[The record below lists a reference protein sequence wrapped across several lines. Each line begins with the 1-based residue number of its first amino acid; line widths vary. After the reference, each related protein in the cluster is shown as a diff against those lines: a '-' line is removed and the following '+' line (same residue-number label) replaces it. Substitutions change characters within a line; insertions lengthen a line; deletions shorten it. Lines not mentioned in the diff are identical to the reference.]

1 MFKTSHFSA
10 RKSSDLLS
18 TYQFISIPP
27 TPCYTPWR
35 MTTLNKK
42 YQVKK
47 SSAGL
52 GLFAT
57 AEYKKGELVIE
68 YTGERIT
75 EPEANRRG
83 GKYLFELNDNFT
95 IDGKGRAN
103 TARYLNH
110 ACKPNCYPELSEDEK
125 QIFIYAKRKIL
136 IGEELTYNYG
146 KMYFNELIKKDTC
159 RCATCVEKRKSS

>member
-1 MFKTSHFSA
+1 
-10 RKSSDLLS
+10 
-18 TYQFISIPP
+18 
-27 TPCYTPWR
+27 
-35 MTTLNKK
+35 MTDTTKK

-57 AEYKKGELVIE
+57 AEIKKGELVIE

-75 EPEANRRG
+75 EAEANRRG
-83 GKYLFELNDNFT
+83 GKYLFELNDNWT
-95 IDGKGRAN
+95 IDGKGREN

-125 QIFIYAKRKIL
+125 QIHIYAKRKIL
-136 IGEELTYNYG
+136 AGEELTYNYG
-146 KMYFNELIKKDTC
+146 KMYFNDLIGRDNCQCQLCLEARLAK
-159 RCATCVEKRKSS
+159 